1 MESCG
6 PIFFFPLIFC
16 PDREKNKI
24 RSPHLGKMELKRAG
38 ENLPSLLSDSTGWA
52 LPGSCPPVG
61 QLAPICVLRWPRR
74 PDSPVL
80 PLLGAP
86 TQAQAHGSLLN
97 RANVSSL
104 FPEPPDGYTYMLHG
118 AGPSTH
124 PELLHRHF
132 SGLNYTRPVVNLALL
147 SAGLQVFSFLY
158 TWPTSFVLGLAVA
171 SWLFSS
177 FIGAYKLSL

>member
-1 MESCG
+1 MLCSAWCACAHVHTRTLTVAGEPFPMGKKQSCVYTDG
-6 PIFFFPLIFC
+6 KLWSNLFFPLIFC
-16 PDREKNKI
+16 PDRGKNKI
-24 RSPHLGKMELKRAG
+24 RSPHLGKMELKRPG

-74 PDSPVL
+74 PDSSTL

-86 TQAQAHGSLLN
+86 TQPQAHGSLLN

-132 SGLNYTRPVVNLALL
+132 SGLNYTRQA
-147 SAGLQVFSFLY
+147 
-158 TWPTSFVLGLAVA
+158 
-171 SWLFSS
+171 
-177 FIGAYKLSL
+177 